1 MSRGPQA
8 RLPGRLDLLV
18 AVGLLVLAAAVRVPA
33 LGASSLWRDD
43 AWQALAVRATSPAD
57 LATYGLTSPGFAA
70 LLAVVLR
77 LPGRVEVLGP
87 AVPFALGCL
96 LPPALH
102 LVARRLGASTWG
114 GAGAGVL
121 LALSSAAAIYSTR
134 TKPYTL
140 DACLLLG
147 VLLLAG
153 LVLREPSTRRWRAL
167 LGVVALGALVSAQ
180 ALLAGGCAVLLCLLR
195 PASRRALGREW
206 PLLAVP
212 LVAAA
217 VAYASY
223 VRRST
228 GNVLLR
234 EWWGREG
241 GYTERTLTGLWAAW
255 QRLLP
260 GLLPAGREPV
270 PPWHADPVTLEHV
283 AGAALVVLTAA
294 AVVGVLRGRGWL
306 VALALAPALVALAGS
321 LAERV
326 PFGSRVDV
334 PFYPGLLLVLA
345 LATRPSRRTPTTPR
359 TAASAVA
366 AVVALGG
373 VLVLARGTALEV
385 APSYPDHEFRPLV
398 EALQRDLL
406 PDHRLLVDT
415 YGTYPLAAD
424 GLFPFTVERTTETMT
439 GFAVVP
445 DDPER
450 VLISTEPGDPALQ
463 LARLA
468 QVVEQGSAVWLV
480 ETDTGAKFDDEQYLR
495 VGGTDRTRYAE
506 VLRTGG
512 AYELCR
518 QQDWPA
524 ARLTLWQ
531 PRGRC

>member
-1 MSRGPQA
+1 M
-8 RLPGRLDLLV
+8 
-18 AVGLLVLAAAVRVPA
+18 LAAAVRAPA
-33 LGASSLWRDD
+33 LGPPSLWRDD
-43 AWQALAVRATSPAD
+43 AWQTLAVRATSPAD
-57 LATYGLTSPGFAA
+57 LATYGLTSPGFAGVLA
-70 LLAVVLR
+70 LVLR

-87 AVPFALGCL
+87 AVPFVLGCL
-96 LPPALH
+96 LPAALH
-102 LVARRLGASTWG
+102 LVARRLGASAWG
-114 GAGAGVL
+114 AAGAGVL

-140 DACLLLG
+140 DACLLLV

-153 LVLREPSTRRWRAL
+153 LVLQEPTWQRWRAL
-167 LGVVALGALVSAQ
+167 LVAVAVGALVSAQ
-180 ALLAGGCAVLLCLLR
+180 ALLAGGGAVLLCLLR
-195 PASRRALGREW
+195 PAARRALGRQW
-206 PLLAVP
+206 PLLALP
-212 LVAAA
+212 LAAA
-217 VAYASY
+217 GLAYAWY

-241 GYTERTLTGLWAAW
+241 FYTEPTPDGLWAAW

-260 GLLPAGREPV
+260 GLLPVGREPV
-270 PPWHADPVTLEHV
+270 PPWHSDPATLEQV
-283 AGAALVVLTAA
+283 AVAALVVLAAA

-321 LAERV
+321 LVDRV
-326 PFGSRVDV
+326 PFGTRVDV
-334 PFYPGLLLVLA
+334 PFYAGLLLVLA
-345 LATRPSRRTPTTPR
+345 LATRPSRRTASTPL
-359 TAASAVA
+359 VA
-366 AVVALGG
+366 GSAVVALAG

-385 APSYPDHEFRPLV
+385 APSYPDHQFRQLV
-398 EALQRDLL
+398 ETLRRDLL
-406 PDHRLLVDT
+406 PEDRLLVDT
-415 YGTYPLAAD
+415 YGTYPVAAYD
-424 GLFPFTVERTTETMT
+424 LFPFTVERTTRTMT

-450 VLISTEPGDPALQ
+450 VLVSTEPGDPVLQ

-468 QVVEQGSAVWLV
+468 RVVEQGDAVWLV
-480 ETDTGAKFDDEQYLR
+480 ETDTGAQFDDEQYLR
-495 VGGTDRTRYAE
+495 VGGPDRTTYAQ

-524 ARLTLWQ
+524 ARLTLWR